1 MYTLY
6 GDGIHDDHPAI
17 QERIDSGV
25 CEVVLPVPKVK
36 YVISQPLR
44 LPSNFR
50 LVLPRYAEICLA
62 DSANCVMVQNKVVRK
77 PASEDGAGSPL
88 WFYTKVWSAA
98 PEDAAC
104 NIEIIGGIWNCNNM
118 GQNPN
123 PIQTRCFEPEGY
135 TGFGMIFF
143 NVSGLKLSSLTLK
156 DPVNFGVTLDRVS
169 YFTVE
174 DITFDYNY
182 GNPKPLNM
190 DGIHINGN
198 CHHGQIRNLRGACYD
213 DLVALNADEGS
224 GGPISHME
232 ISHIFSEDCH
242 SAVRMLTVRH
252 SVEYI
257 HISQVHGTY
266 YQYCIGLTKYYPG
279 ETVGHFDAIVLENI
293 YASKAER
300 REIYCKGNSRVYPL
314 IWVQGNCRV
323 GCLHI
328 RNLQRRERQV
338 EIETVHIGK
347 NTVVKRLVLEDIV
360 TKHEKETGENMPLL
374 VNLGSVERLITRDL
388 EENM

>member
-44 LPSNFR
+44 LPSDFR

-62 DSANCVMVQNKVVRK
+62 DSANCVMVQNKVERK

-224 GGPISHME
+224 GGPISHVDVDG
-232 ISHIFSEDCH
+232 IYAEDCH
-242 SAVRMLTVRH
+242 SAVRMLTVCYR
-252 SVEYI
+252 VEDI
-257 HISQVHGTY
+257 HISHVHGTF
-266 YQYCIGLTKYYPG
+266 YQYCIGLTKYYSG
-279 ETVGHFDAIVLENI
+279 ETVGCFDSITLEHI
-293 YASKAER
+293 YASKAVR
-300 REIYCKGNSRVYPL
+300 KEIYCKGNSRVYPL
-314 IWVQGNCRV
+314 IWVQGNCRI
-323 GCLHI
+323 GSLRISHLH
-328 RNLQRRERQV
+328 RRERNV
-338 EIETVHIGK
+338 PIETLHIGK
-347 NTVVKRLVLEDIV
+347 DT
-360 TKHEKETGENMPLL
+360 T
-374 VNLGSVERLITRDL
+374 VERLILENVVATNETGETMPPMVNHGTVGQWIVRDTEGL
-388 EENM
+388 